1 MVKFLFGIFYFHHLS
16 RSKKACK
23 KAAAKTCRSF
33 KWSEMSSSSFV
44 SSLIRGDVHAAA
56 AAAVIA
62 LSQNRVGQNRIR
74 MRRVLKEKFMRRL
87 LDLIVSVTGLS
98 IYWSTSV

>member
-56 AAAVIA
+56 AVIA